1 MVCFVN
7 QAFTKLNILKRFK
20 NVVQKFGLVV
30 QISTFAPRLKHALI
44 IE

>member
-30 QISTFAPRLKHALI
+30 QK
-44 IE
+44 

>member
-1 MVCFVN
+1 MICFVN

-30 QISTFAPRLKHALI
+30 QK
-44 IE
+44 